1 MVYKVSDFDLI
12 SGRHIPLQGIGIIR
26 QLTLADIRDI
36 GLDAYYKYLSLITI
50 NMRQMADLFDLK
62 SEYITEEITPFD
74 IFTLDENIAGILIE
88 ALSIFFEER
97 LEFSPKHHAILTIPI
112 NGRTQGVGRI
122 NRDNFIEVKTVIMAL
137 SRITETEPEK
147 PKCKNSKA
155 LKRIEEQ
162 LAKGRAKMQASKR
175 KTRES
180 ENTALWNVVGAVA
193 ACSTTYNLTN
203 IWELTIAQLYD
214 QFYRI
219 NNRYYLDIMST
230 RWCAWGEGEFKLDP
244 WYGAPSE

>member
-1 MVYKVSDFDLI
+1 MYKVSDFDLI

-122 NRDNFIEVKTVIMAL
+122 NRDNFIEVKTVL
-137 SRITETEPEK
+137 FP
-147 PKCKNSKA
+147 
-155 LKRIEEQ
+155 Q
-162 LAKGRAKMQASKR
+162 
-175 KTRES
+175 
-180 ENTALWNVVGAVA
+180 
-193 ACSTTYNLTN
+193 
-203 IWELTIAQLYD
+203 
-214 QFYRI
+214 
-219 NNRYYLDIMST
+219 
-230 RWCAWGEGEFKLDP
+230 
-244 WYGAPSE
+244 